1 MYDER
6 NNNSYENGYGNSFR
20 KEVTVF
26 REDITSNALLSMR
39 IQMAQKN
46 KSHEKRFFAY
56 LNASP
61 QAPAGNGE
69 TTYLVVR
76 PCMISFRLGLIGLA
90 EFAYA
95 ILGAA
100 GNNQQK
106 KESWIHWAD
115 ASKAKVNGEAKGG
128 NKDIKSLRVESDID
142 NRGGANIVNI
152 TFNQTVSGNE
162 AQEYERSEKGR
173 QFFSQHPRIK
183 KDNAGNYKH
192 FVTVTLTKY
201 AARAFAQAILV
212 YVEKTRQIEM
222 DVDYRNALGPRDKSE
237 EYLASLNSM
246 VKQLTQEVKQ
256 IGSRDKLEIK
266 QLLQEVKQIGSRLE
280 TKQLDINPTSQSSP
294 DNESSPPQEQAPA
307 RNTQTHASP
316 DNKTPSP
323 AFVPTQATQKS
334 ASPQSVC
341 DTQNYS
347 QGQYAPKQY
356 GSWREDPSAKKYA
369 PF

>member
-6 NNNSYENGYGNSFR
+6 NNNSYGNGYGNSLR

-39 IQMAQKN
+39 IQMSPKN

-128 NKDIKSLRVESDID
+128 SKDIKSLRVESDVD
-142 NRGGANIVNI
+142 NKNGANIVNI
-152 TFNQTVSGNE
+152 TFSQTVSGNE

-192 FVTVTLTKY
+192 FVTVTLSKY
-201 AARAFAQAILV
+201 AARAFAQAVLV
-212 YVEKTRQIEM
+212 YVEKTRQVEM
-222 DVDYRNALGPRDKSE
+222 DVDYRTALGTHDKSE
-237 EYLASLNSM
+237 EYLASLNSAIQ
-246 VKQLTQEVKQ
+246 QLTQEVRQ

-266 QLLQEVKQIGSRLE
+266 QLLKEVKQIGSRLE
-280 TKQLDINPTSQSSP
+280 TKQLDINPSSQSSP
-294 DNESSPPQEQAPA
+294 DNESSPPQEQAPTP
-307 RNTQTHASP
+307 NTQKNAP
-316 DNKTPSP
+316 
-323 AFVPTQATQKS
+323 
-334 ASPQSVC
+334 PQPVC

-347 QGQYAPKQY
+347 QGQYTPKQY
-356 GSWREDPSAKKYA
+356 GNWRENPSPKRYA